1 MEKYREELIKCYEK
15 FREENP
21 LEFIQEQF
29 DRVEQD
35 LYTPRKGIASDEF
48 VEFRLWSKGLKSR
61 QEYFAEF
68 IERILP
74 VSRYKKLLEVGA
86 GRNMRLSKI
95 LAEKGYEMTAM
106 DPRLEEEIVKD
117 ELVRDKSEK
126 EASSGKIEGK
136 IERFEFGKTNI
147 SEYDG
152 IIGQEPCDATEH
164 IVRACIQEKKSFVV
178 SLCGAPHRYIN
189 GEMPKDVEE
198 WYSYLEEAAG
208 KDCIL
213 IEPSLIPGYIS
224 KVLLARFD

>member
-21 LEFIQEQF
+21 LEFEQEQF
-29 DRVEQD
+29 DRVEKD

-48 VEFRLWSKGLKSR
+48 VEFRLWSKGFKSR

-68 IERILP
+68 VEKILP

-106 DPRLEEEIVKD
+106 DPRLEEE
-117 ELVRDKSEK
+117 LVRDELEK
-126 EASSGKIEGK
+126 GEASRKIEGK

-178 SLCGAPHRYIN
+178 SLCGAPHRLIN

-198 WYSYLEEAAG
+198 WYSYLEEAGG
-208 KDCIL
+208 KESIL